1 MEFLRK
7 QLALYLES
15 YYFTFKLAYPVFWIF
30 RGTFLSKSSADL
42 QHVFFII
49 TGLAL
54 SWWTFDLDAIYHG
67 SFCILVTYMIIS
79 VFSPT
84 YYSTLLSF
92 IFNFGY
98 LVVGYWFTETDS
110 YDICWTM
117 PHCVLTLRLIAVSFD
132 TWDGTKKTESL
143 GNDQLKNRLKTPPSL
158 LELFSSVFFPASYF
172 IGPQFSLVRYRSFV
186 KRNEDGDIPVPPYFM
201 ALRRILLGVM
211 YLIFH
216 IVGSIYIPLDW
227 ITTPNYLNRSFGPV
241 KVVLAFL
248 WVKIM
253 MSKYIGSWLLSEGSM
268 IFSGLAYDPSSET
281 DAWFGGANVRIKQW
295 EFSGN
300 LQNMIDSFN
309 INTNLWSASYI
320 YKRLKGLNN
329 RTLSAGI
336 TLLFLALWHGLH
348 SGYYTTFFLE
358 FLMLNFERSLS
369 GIGKQVSP
377 YLGKFGGSI
386 IGVIYI
392 MLVLPHC
399 FLPFGLLTWDKYWPV
414 IKGSYGMP
422 YGFFLIWPFVI
433 KGIQS
438 NLHTKKVI

>member
-1 MEFLRK
+1 
-7 QLALYLES
+7 
-15 YYFTFKLAYPVFWIF
+15 
-30 RGTFLSKSSADL
+30 
-42 QHVFFII
+42 
-49 TGLAL
+49 
-54 SWWTFDLDAIYHG
+54 
-67 SFCILVTYMIIS
+67 
-79 VFSPT
+79 
-84 YYSTLLSF
+84 
-92 IFNFGY
+92 
-98 LVVGYWFTETDS
+98 
-110 YDICWTM
+110 
-117 PHCVLTLRLIAVSFD
+117 
-132 TWDGTKKTESL
+132 
-143 GNDQLKNRLKTPPSL
+143 
-158 LELFSSVFFPASYF
+158 
-172 IGPQFSLVRYRSFV
+172 
-186 KRNEDGDIPVPPYFM
+186 
-201 ALRRILLGVM
+201 
-211 YLIFH
+211 
-216 IVGSIYIPLDW
+216 
-227 ITTPNYLNRSFGPV
+227 
-241 KVVLAFL
+241 
-248 WVKIM
+248 
-253 MSKYIGSWLLSEGSM
+253 M

-281 DAWFGGANVRIKQW
+281 DAWCGGANVRIKQW

-422 YGFFLIWPFVI
+422 YGFFFDLAICY
-433 KGIQS
+433 KGY
-438 NLHTKKVI
+438 TE